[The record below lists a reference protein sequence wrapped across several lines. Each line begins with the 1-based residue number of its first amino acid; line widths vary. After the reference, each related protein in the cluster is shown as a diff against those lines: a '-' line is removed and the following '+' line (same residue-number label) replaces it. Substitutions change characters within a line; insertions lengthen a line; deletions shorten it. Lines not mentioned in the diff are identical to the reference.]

1 MPWFKVDDAFHASR
15 KVRSIPPRQRFAA
28 VGLWAIAGSWCS
40 QEMTDGHVPDYMI
53 REWGATAK
61 VVDALVDCGL
71 WERVRGGFEFCSW
84 LEYNPSKAQT
94 KAERDASKAR
104 MRASRERRRAKSAGQ
119 DPATEDVA
127 PQPPRNSVDVLQ
139 RPDPTRPDPYI
150 GASAQLSPSARDD
163 LPPPDRCPAHVRV
176 EHPPACGGCAQAR
189 RDLEAWQT
197 EKRRADIEAEREWRA
212 TQADAERAAIDDCD
226 LCDDR
231 GYRNRRVCNHDPTED
246 ERRRR
251 GLAEA
256 RSILAEKG
264 IA

>member
-28 VGLWAIAGSWCS
+28 IGLWAVAGSWCS

-104 MRASRERRRAKSAGQ
+104 MQASRDRRRAKDAGQ
-119 DPATEDVA
+119 KDEDANVAT
-127 PQPPRNSVDVLQ
+127 QRPRNSVDVLQ
-139 RPDPTRPDPYI
+139 RPDPTRPDPSI
-150 GASAQLSPSARDD
+150 GANAQLSPSARETSR
-163 LPPPDRCPAHVRV
+163 PSDRCPTHVGMDIV
-176 EHPPACGGCAQAR
+176 PPCGRCGEAR
-189 RDLEAWQT
+189 RA
-197 EKRRADIEAEREWRA
+197 AEEW
-212 TQADAERAAIDDCD
+212 DVI
-226 LCDDR
+226 
-231 GYRNRRVCNHDPTED
+231 
-246 ERRRR
+246 ERRRKLRDEKRAREAQADVERDAIDRCTLCDAR
-251 GLAEA
+251 GYAGGRVCEHDPEVSA
-256 RSILAEKG
+256 RARRG
-264 IA
+264 IDAARRAIGGDA